1 MWSIPSTTQRAAMNK
16 TYLTSEATSARP
28 LGRRPQHDPMSFAG
42 SVLMLAGA
50 AAVAFALLAGLSQVA
65 LA

>member
-1 MWSIPSTTQRAAMNK
+1 MNK